1 MFEADECAAAGR
13 CRREGQFDNFDVGVG
28 GGAVSAFEFP
38 AEEADGDAVEE
49 AGDDEEFGFS
59 CFVGVSEDEPGDGAF
74 FGDVPFDDAAY
85 GEAVGVVEEDYRD
98 AGFGGLTEGVVEDGG
113 AVAVGGG
120 GGVVGE
126 GSVNAAAVVV
136 VSCAGGDGGAG
147 VEDDAVAAYELAAGF
162 HGRDRCCHKG

>member
-1 MFEADECAAAGR
+1 MFEADESAAAGR
-13 CRREGQFDNFDVGVG
+13 CRCEGQFGNFDVGVG

-49 AGDDEEFGFS
+49 AGGDEEFGFS

-98 AGFGGLTEGVVEDGG
+98 AGFGGLTEVVVEDGG

-120 GGVVGE
+120 VVGE
-126 GSVNAAAVVV
+126 GSVSAAAFVG

-147 VEDDAVAAYELAAGF
+147 VEDDAVAAYEFVGGF
-162 HGRDRCCHKG
+162 HGRARCCHKG